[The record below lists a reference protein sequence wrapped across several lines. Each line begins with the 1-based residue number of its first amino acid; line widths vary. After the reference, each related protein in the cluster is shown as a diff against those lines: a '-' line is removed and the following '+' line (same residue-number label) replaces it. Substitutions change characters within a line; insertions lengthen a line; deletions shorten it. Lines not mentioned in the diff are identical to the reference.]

1 MVFWALVWGTKAT
14 IECLAG
20 FNMVRIKVGVG
31 ETMCMEENDVRVKTL
46 ICMGY
51 Y

>member
-31 ETMCMEENDVRVKTL
+31 ETMCLEENDVRVKTL
-46 ICMGY
+46 ICMVY